1 LGRSKNRR
9 RRSTS
14 PNPPEVRHHIRQH
27 GKFNTR
33 SSGVFNLPQA
43 PQRRHSFVRS
53 QLDNQAKVEVFV
65 RKFPASRNGIAQ
77 ELLEVQPANGFHPYV
92 ESRSTIHSNGSGLNH
107 VAAPAKLRRPEA
119 FLSIV
124 YASRS
129 MGEIINKIE
138 RSRDSSAP
146 TLITGETGTGKE
158 LIARAVHAVSP
169 RHGREFIPFNCG
181 DASPEL
187 ITSELFGYRRG
198 AFTGADRDYKGV
210 IREADGGTL
219 FLDEVGELPLVAQ
232 AMFLRFLQEGE
243 VRPLGEARPIKVNV
257 RAIAATNRDL
267 ESDVRAG
274 RFRADIF
281 ERLNKLRLRV
291 PPLRERDEDIPLL
304 IEHFLGHHQRET
316 GKQGVRP
323 SDEARALMLGYQWP
337 GNVREMENVLYRLVV
352 FAENHEEIGR
362 KRILEEIRV
371 CAQPPAAKTVEG
383 GIVIDSRLPY
393 SEARDELERSF
404 IVSALNE
411 TSGNLSRAAARMGMS
426 PYGLRKAVKRLGIET
441 HKHGY

>member
-1 LGRSKNRR
+1 MAR
-9 RRSTS
+9 
-14 PNPPEVRHHIRQH
+14 
-27 GKFNTR
+27 
-33 SSGVFNLPQA
+33 
-43 PQRRHSFVRS
+43 
-53 QLDNQAKVEVFV
+53 
-65 RKFPASRNGIAQ
+65 
-77 ELLEVQPANGFHPYV
+77 ELLEVQPVNGFHQDV
-92 ESRSTIHSNGSGLNH
+92 ESQSTLRPIGSDL
-107 VAAPAKLRRPEA
+107 ATPARLTRREA
-119 FLSIV
+119 FAPII
-124 YASRS
+124 YASRA
-129 MGEIINKIE
+129 MDEVINKIE

-181 DASPEL
+181 GAPPEL
-187 ITSELFGYRRG
+187 IASEIFGYRRG

-274 RFRADIF
+274 RFRADLF

-291 PPLRERDEDIPLL
+291 PPLRERDEDILLL
-304 IEHFLGHHQRET
+304 IEHFLGHHQREA

-323 SDEARALMLGYQWP
+323 SGEAMALMLGYQWP

-352 FAENHEEIGR
+352 FAENQEEIGR
-362 KRILEEIRV
+362 KRILEEVGV
-371 CAQPPAAKTVEG
+371 CAQPLAAKTVEG
-383 GIVIDSRLPY
+383 GIMIDSRLPY
-393 SEARDELERSF
+393 SEARDELERLF
-404 IVSALNE
+404 IVNALNE
-411 TSGNLSRAAARMGMS
+411 TSGNLSRAAARIGMS
-426 PYGLRKAVKRLGIET
+426 LYGLRKAVKRLEIER
-441 HKHGY
+441 HNHGY